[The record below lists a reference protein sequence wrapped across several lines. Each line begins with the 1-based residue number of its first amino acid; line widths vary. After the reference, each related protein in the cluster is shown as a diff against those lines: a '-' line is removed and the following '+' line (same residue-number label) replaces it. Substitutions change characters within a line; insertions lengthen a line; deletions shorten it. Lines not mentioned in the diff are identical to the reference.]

1 MKKSLSRREFIGGAL
16 AGAATVGVAGSLS
29 ACSSPSSAAG
39 ASESGVRMEP
49 GKYTASYVG
58 HWGIWETPVTVTVN
72 ETAITAIEVP
82 TDRTQYGDTEK
93 IFDACRER
101 LFPRI
106 IEAQSFS
113 VDAICGATISSM
125 GVKQAVREALEQALE
140 AGGSDPRAIDA
151 FDVVPPKTE
160 EGQTEEMNV
169 DVLVVGLGS
178 FGIVAMKRAREA
190 LMEENGMMACSVW
203 GIDKAG
209 YLGGQSLL
217 THEMN
222 AVNPPHILAE
232 RNGEPLVDY
241 DDYLNTW
248 FTDTTGADGTLKC
261 KEEMVRFFFDN
272 SGAANQWLDVDQGW
286 EFGTVKDTNDFSES
300 NYAVVFN
307 YFSTNGVDKYSNSN
321 ENRRAVKDS
330 YHKKIVAEIEATGG
344 GVLLETEG
352 YELIYDEAGNAVKGV
367 KARNNVTGKEYVINA
382 KAVIISTGGFGGSP
396 ELMSSLLDPRW
407 AGSWKQNG
415 STQNDGKMIKA
426 GLDIGAGT
434 YNIDMSPITMEIALP
449 RFLTHFPINF
459 IDGKIT
465 ARTGRQSTWTYND
478 IPLWMC
484 VSINSFAVDKEG
496 NRFGNEYAIANG
508 IGTMMPPNAW
518 KVGPYFYSV
527 WSQDQVD
534 QLMSEGFTAVKR
546 TAAYCQQGGFDLN
559 VPTPEVQEAL
569 DASIDA
575 GIAWKAETVEELAGA
590 IGADP
595 ATLSASVERYN
606 ELCEKGSDDDFG
618 KDAEYLV
625 PVGSGPYYAIK
636 AMPVMY
642 GTGGGFDV
650 DTQFRVLK
658 EDHETPINGFY
669 AIGQDSFGVLCSNEI
684 NYLAYGGVCQGYGMT
699 SGYTAGY
706 EAGKYAAAQA

>member
-39 ASESGVRMEP
+39 ASESEVRMEP

-272 SGAANQWLDVDQGW
+272 SGAANQWLDVD
-286 EFGTVKDTNDFSES
+286 
-300 NYAVVFN
+300 
-307 YFSTNGVDKYSNSN
+307 
-321 ENRRAVKDS
+321 
-330 YHKKIVAEIEATGG
+330 
-344 GVLLETEG
+344 
-352 YELIYDEAGNAVKGV
+352 
-367 KARNNVTGKEYVINA
+367 
-382 KAVIISTGGFGGSP
+382 
-396 ELMSSLLDPRW
+396 
-407 AGSWKQNG
+407 
-415 STQNDGKMIKA
+415 
-426 GLDIGAGT
+426 
-434 YNIDMSPITMEIALP
+434 
-449 RFLTHFPINF
+449 
-459 IDGKIT
+459 
-465 ARTGRQSTWTYND
+465 
-478 IPLWMC
+478 
-484 VSINSFAVDKEG
+484 
-496 NRFGNEYAIANG
+496 
-508 IGTMMPPNAW
+508 
-518 KVGPYFYSV
+518 
-527 WSQDQVD
+527 
-534 QLMSEGFTAVKR
+534 
-546 TAAYCQQGGFDLN
+546 
-559 VPTPEVQEAL
+559 
-569 DASIDA
+569 
-575 GIAWKAETVEELAGA
+575 
-590 IGADP
+590 
-595 ATLSASVERYN
+595 
-606 ELCEKGSDDDFG
+606 
-618 KDAEYLV
+618 
-625 PVGSGPYYAIK
+625 
-636 AMPVMY
+636 
-642 GTGGGFDV
+642 
-650 DTQFRVLK
+650 
-658 EDHETPINGFY
+658 
-669 AIGQDSFGVLCSNEI
+669 
-684 NYLAYGGVCQGYGMT
+684 
-699 SGYTAGY
+699 
-706 EAGKYAAAQA
+706 